1 MLDVST
7 WHLVFCGARTLI
19 GRLGSKNHVG
29 VYPDTPP
36 DTISPVF
43 QLVRD
48 LSPDPRQPGVMT
60 LVHPVNWY
68 PIESL
73 PMPDGAT
80 TYPVASLP
88 SEDRRALA
96 QSCANAE
103 KMIQQMKLAGSGI
116 QIAKTMPKVP

>member
-1 MLDVST
+1 MDVST

-19 GRLGSKNHVG
+19 GKIEGG
-29 VYPDTPP
+29 VFDPHDPELIEK
-36 DTISPVF
+36 TISPVF

-60 LVHPVNWY
+60 LIHPVNWY

-73 PMPDGAT
+73 PMPEGAT

-116 QIAKTMPKVP
+116 QLAREMPKVP